1 MNTYNKIVKNPM
13 YHYSMFTYSF
23 HLSNENYFCFIN
35 QLIVMLGL
43 LSQSVIELLSRGIFV
58 NVIRTT
64 QHNNI
69 FKSWW
74 KSYISYTPQN
84 IPYAIR
90 VDAKIDK
97 SVTKNIF
104 PQIFV
109 TYKTCR
115 N

>member
-1 MNTYNKIVKNPM
+1 MKQWQSILEQ
-13 YHYSMFTYSF
+13 YHQMGGGGG
-23 HLSNENYFCFIN
+23 E
-35 QLIVMLGL
+35 GG
-43 LSQSVIELLSRGIFV
+43 GIFV
-58 NVIRTT
+58 NLIRTT
-64 QHNNI
+64 QYNNI

-74 KSYISYTPQN
+74 KSYISNTRQN

-97 SVTKNIF
+97 FDTKKIF
-104 PQIFV
+104 PQIIV

>member
-1 MNTYNKIVKNPM
+1 MKQWQSILEQ
-13 YHYSMFTYSF
+13 YH
-23 HLSNENYFCFIN
+23 
-35 QLIVMLGL
+35 QGGGGVG
-43 LSQSVIELLSRGIFV
+43 VGGGIFV

-64 QHNNI
+64 QYNNI

-97 SVTKNIF
+97 SVTKKIF
-104 PQIFV
+104 PQIIV

>member
-1 MNTYNKIVKNPM
+1 MKQWQSILEQ
-13 YHYSMFTYSF
+13 YHQM
-23 HLSNENYFCFIN
+23 
-35 QLIVMLGL
+35 GGG
-43 LSQSVIELLSRGIFV
+43 GIFV

-64 QHNNI
+64 QYNNI

-74 KSYISYTPQN
+74 KSCISNTRQN

-97 SVTKNIF
+97 FDTKKIF
-104 PQIFV
+104 PQIIV